1 MHIAVPGGTGTVG
14 QHVVS
19 IARDRGH
26 KVTSLTR
33 SESVDLFTGRGLHEA
48 LQGVDTVIDVSG
60 IQTLS
65 TRKAVDFFTGA
76 TRNLLA
82 AEAAVQS
89 SHHIALSIVGIEKAA
104 SGLYAGKLAQEDA
117 VRHGEVPW
125 TVLRSTQF
133 HEFVPMAISA
143 ASIGPVVLVP
153 QMITQPVAAREVAE
167 ALVDA
172 AEQGPRGRVADL
184 GGPRREQLAD
194 LVRVYLRKSGQRK
207 LVVKV
212 PAPGRMG
219 QAMRRG
225 DLVPAAGSAVG
236 RQTFH
241 EWLET
246 RRPVA

>member
-1 MHIAVPGGTGTVG
+1 MHIAVPGGTGAVG

-19 IARDRGH
+19 VARDRGH
-26 KVTSLTR
+26 RVTSLTR
-33 SESVDLFTGRGLHEA
+33 SEGVDLSTGRGLLEA
-48 LQGVDTVIDVSG
+48 LRGVDTVIDVSG

-65 TRKAVDFFTGA
+65 TRKAVDFFTAA

-82 AEAAVQS
+82 AEKTAQVR
-89 SHHIALSIVGIEKAA
+89 HHIALSIVGIDQAA
-104 SGLYAGKLAQEDA
+104 SGLYAGKLAQEAA
-117 VRHGEVPW
+117 VRSGDVPW
-125 TVLRSTQF
+125 TILRSTQF
-133 HEFVPMAISA
+133 HEFVPMAINA

-194 LVRVYLRKSGQRK
+194 LVREYLRKSGQRK

-212 PAPGRMG
+212 PAPGAMG

-246 RRPVA
+246 RRPAG

>member
-1 MHIAVPGGTGTVG
+1 MDIAVPGGTGAVG
-14 QHVVS
+14 QHVVA

-26 KVTSLTR
+26 RVTSLTR
-33 SESVDLFTGRGLHEA
+33 SEGVDLLTGRGLNEA
-48 LQGVDTVIDVSG
+48 LRGVDTVIDVSG

-65 TRKAVDFFTGA
+65 TKKAVDFFAAA

-82 AEAAVQS
+82 AEKTAQVR
-89 SHHIALSIVGIEKAA
+89 HHVALSIVGIDRAG

-125 TVLRSTQF
+125 TILRSTQF
-133 HEFVPMAISA
+133 HEFVPMAIHA

-167 ALVDA
+167 ALVIA

-184 GGPRREQLAD
+184 GGPRRELLAD
-194 LVRVYLRKSGQRK
+194 LVREYLRKSGQRK

-212 PAPGRMG
+212 RAPGAMG
-219 QAMRRG
+219 LAMRRG
-225 DLVPAAGSAVG
+225 DLVPAADAAVG

-241 EWLET
+241 EWLQA
-246 RRPVA
+246 RPPAD

>member
-1 MHIAVPGGTGTVG
+1 MHIAVPGGTGAVG
-14 QHVVS
+14 HHVVS

-26 KVTSLTR
+26 RVTSLTR
-33 SESVDLFTGRGLHEA
+33 SEGVDLSTGLGLHEA
-48 LQGVDTVIDVSG
+48 LHGVDTVIDVSG
-60 IQTLS
+60 IQTIS
-65 TRKAVDFFTGA
+65 TRKAVDFFTAA

-82 AEAAVQS
+82 AEVAVQCR
-89 SHHIALSIVGIEKAA
+89 HHIALSIVGIDTAN

-125 TVLRSTQF
+125 TILRSTQF
-133 HEFVPMAISA
+133 HEFVPMAINA

-172 AEQGPRGRVADL
+172 AEQGPRGVVADL

-194 LVRVYLRKSGQRK
+194 LVREYLRRSGQRK

-212 PAPGRMG
+212 PAPGAMG

-225 DLVPAAGSAVG
+225 DLVPSAGSAVG

-246 RRPVA
+246 RLPVD